1 MNDMNDIN
9 ERNSMKK
16 EQKFMNVETGS
27 VDDYQGWWYKSESG
41 ENINAVDQDEV
52 VPVIWDEKQQSW
64 QEGTI

>member
-1 MNDMNDIN
+1 M
-9 ERNSMKK
+9 EK

-41 ENINAVDQDEV
+41 ENINAVDQEEV

-64 QEGTI
+64 QEGTL